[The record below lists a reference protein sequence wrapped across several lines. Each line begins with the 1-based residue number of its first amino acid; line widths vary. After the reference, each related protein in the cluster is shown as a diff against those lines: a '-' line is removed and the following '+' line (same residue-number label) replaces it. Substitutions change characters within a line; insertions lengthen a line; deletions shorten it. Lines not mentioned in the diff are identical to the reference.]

1 MLMEEIKEQIIE
13 YPYALI
19 YLYSDLILQ
28 ETGKLDDIP
37 WNECIEGRFFGTG
50 NELRIWRE
58 GNGFKTVV
66 YKGCGEHL
74 DETYNLN
81 KRYEDLGKAVIV
93 RKFLDYDKDGQVYVK
108 GTVLA
113 GLER

>member
-1 MLMEEIKEQIIE
+1 M
-13 YPYALI
+13 
-19 YLYSDLILQ
+19 
-28 ETGKLDDIP
+28 
-37 WNECIEGRFFGTG
+37 
-50 NELRIWRE
+50 
-58 GNGFKTVV
+58 

-81 KRYEDLGKAVIV
+81 KRYEDLGKTVIV